1 MKIVEKYAELHAE
14 CKKNDKI
21 QLTVRGRWPY
31 AINEKKEIEYI
42 LENFAE
48 GGFVEKFCISEN
60 LQRKL
65 KEARMRNASN
75 KA

>member
-1 MKIVEKYAELHAE
+1 MFKLK
-14 CKKNDKI
+14 
-21 QLTVRGRWPY
+21 
-31 AINEKKEIEYI
+31 

-48 GGFVEKFCISEN
+48 GGFVEKFCINEN